1 MIEGGFRYGNDL
13 YHVKAA
19 HQYNLVKRS
28 SDPVAKDTAMVMYRD
43 SDTVLKKR
51 ESSSHQCGFD
61 NMMMPREVEQF
72 TGGLLTKRFEQG
84 CPIAKKS
91 KYTKLSPFIVLYK
104 N

>member
-43 SDTVLKKR
+43 SDTALTKR
-51 ESSSHQCGFD
+51 DSSSHQCGFD
-61 NMMMPREVEQF
+61 NMMMPSAVEQF
-72 TGGLLTKRFEQG
+72 KGGLLTKRFEQG
-84 CPIAKKS
+84 CPITKKS
-91 KYTKLSPFIVLYK
+91 KYTKLVSLLI
-104 N
+104 